1 MTEYRFGT
9 GRLPESATTPQ
20 SRSQSQFLAQSQSQ
34 SKAVPTSVLPQNV
47 HPSLRPAA
55 HASFNPASPATGAA
69 AVPTLASGLER
80 TEYGAGGGRKTAFS
94 FLMLL
99 LLPFFASLPVMIY
112 QRVNH
117 GLWFDTWQ
125 LLLVAAVF
133 SGIMFLVLIELLFS
147 LRAYL
152 SLGKSSVRF
161 TLPSGRGPTPMLR
174 YASHDIPYHAIRSV
188 EVRREV
194 FGGALAPI
202 MLRGAVIR
210 TKDEREITLGF
221 VSEANADPAFPYP
234 LIAEQIARRAGLS
247 VADQG
252 TVWRRDGKGRQMGF
266 MSGSAHTR
274 HIADHMEIEAL
285 NKSHRCL
292 VLGLVNVLV
301 LLVMLGIAADY
312 LGS

>member
-1 MTEYRFGT
+1 MAEIRFGA
-9 GRLPESATTPQ
+9 GRAEPA
-20 SRSQSQFLAQSQSQ
+20 
-34 SKAVPTSVLPQNV
+34 V
-47 HPSLRPAA
+47 HPMARMAA
-55 HASFNPASPATGAA
+55 ASSPATAST
-69 AVPTLASGLER
+69 AVPGRER

-99 LLPFFASLPVMIY
+99 LLPFFASLPFMMI

-117 GLWFDTWQ
+117 WLWFDTWQ
-125 LLLVAAVF
+125 LVLFGAVF
-133 SGIMFLVLIELLFS
+133 SGIMFLVLIELMFS

-152 SLGKSSVRF
+152 SLGKSSVKF

-174 YASHDIPYHAIRSV
+174 YASHDIPYHAIKAV

-194 FGGALAPI
+194 FGGTLAPV
-202 MLRGAVIR
+202 MLRGAVLR

-221 VSEANADPAFPYP
+221 VSEANSDPAFPYP

-247 VADQG
+247 IIDQG
-252 TVWRRDGKGRQMGF
+252 TIWRRDGKTHQMGF

-274 HIADHMEIEAL
+274 HIADHMELEAL
-285 NKSHRCL
+285 NKSHRRL
-292 VLGLVNVLV
+292 VLLLVNGLV
-301 LLVMLGIAADY
+301 LLVGLGLAADF

>member
-9 GRLPESATTPQ
+9 GRLPESAAA
-20 SRSQSQFLAQSQSQ
+20 LQSQSQ
-34 SKAVPTSVLPQNV
+34 SNAAPTSVLPQNV
-47 HPSLRPAA
+47 HPSLRPTAK
-55 HASFNPASPATGAA
+55 ASFNPMTRIAAPTSPAMAA
-69 AVPTLASGLER
+69 ATVPTSPSGLER

-125 LLLVAAVF
+125 LVLVAAVF
-133 SGIMFLVLIELLFS
+133 GTIMFLVLIELLFS

-174 YASHDIPYHAIRSV
+174 YASHDIPYHAIKSV

-194 FGGALAPI
+194 FGGALAPV

-221 VSEANADPAFPYP
+221 VSEANVDPAFPYP

-247 VADQG
+247 VSDQG

-285 NKSHRCL
+285 NKSHRRL

>member
-1 MTEYRFGT
+1 MTEYRFGAR
-9 GRLPESATTPQ
+9 RLPEAATAP
-20 SRSQSQFLAQSQSQ
+20 QSQSQ
-34 SKAVPTSVLPQNV
+34 YQTKSVPTSVLPQNV
-47 HPSLRPAA
+47 HPSLRPSANASANPMARMAA
-55 HASFNPASPATGAA
+55 SSSPATAAA
-69 AVPTLASGLER
+69 AVPGSER
-80 TEYGAGGGRKTAFS
+80 TEYGASGGRKTAFS

-99 LLPFFASLPVMIY
+99 LLPFFASLPFMIY

-133 SGIMFLVLIELLFS
+133 SGIMFLVLIELMFS

-194 FGGALAPI
+194 FGGALAPV

-221 VSEANADPAFPYP
+221 VSEANADPAFPFP

-285 NKSHRCL
+285 NKSHRRL

>member
-1 MTEYRFGT
+1 MAEIRFGA
-9 GRLPESATTPQ
+9 GRAEPA
-20 SRSQSQFLAQSQSQ
+20 
-34 SKAVPTSVLPQNV
+34 V
-47 HPSLRPAA
+47 HPMARMAA
-55 HASFNPASPATGAA
+55 ASSPATAKT
-69 AVPTLASGLER
+69 AVPGRER

-99 LLPFFASLPVMIY
+99 LLPFFASLPFMMI

-125 LLLVAAVF
+125 LVLFGAVF
-133 SGIMFLVLIELLFS
+133 SGIMFLVLIELMFS

-152 SLGKSSVRF
+152 SLGKSSVKF

-174 YASHDIPYHAIRSV
+174 YASHDIPYHAIKAV

-194 FGGALAPI
+194 FGGTLAPV
-202 MLRGAVIR
+202 MLRGAVLR

-221 VSEANADPAFPYP
+221 VSEANSDPAFPYP

-247 VADQG
+247 IIDQG
-252 TVWRRDGKGRQMGF
+252 TIWRRDGKTHQMGF

-274 HIADHMEIEAL
+274 HIADHMELEAL
-285 NKSHRCL
+285 NKSHRRL
-292 VLGLVNVLV
+292 VLLLVNGLV
-301 LLVMLGIAADY
+301 LLVGLGLAADF